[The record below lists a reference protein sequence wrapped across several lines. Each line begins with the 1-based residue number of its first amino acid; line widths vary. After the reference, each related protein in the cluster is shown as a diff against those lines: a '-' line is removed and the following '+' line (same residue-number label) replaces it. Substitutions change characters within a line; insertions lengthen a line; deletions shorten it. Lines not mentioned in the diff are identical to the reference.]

1 MLEEI
6 INSYVESHAQE
17 TIELLKALT
26 AIPAPTGDEGWR
38 AEFCRNWLQSQ
49 GVEDVIQDQAGNV
62 ICLYGSSKDCDLLV
76 VSAHMDTVFADTQI
90 EVQEADGK
98 LYAPGIGDD
107 TANLVNML
115 MTIKFL
121 TEHLVIPEG
130 EKLKMGILFAANVG
144 EEGLGNLKGSRSIF
158 EAYQDR
164 IRYWI
169 SFDLYYN
176 TIYDHAVGSQRYQVT
191 LRGKGGHSYR
201 DFGNANAVAQAA
213 DIVHELYQQEVPTEA
228 KTTYNVGKMQ
238 GGTAVNAIAEEAEIL
253 YEFRS
258 QSNECLQKMEQNF
271 CNILQKHRDAGED
284 VSMEILGMR
293 PGNGKVDPKGQQ
305 RLNDCAL
312 TAIGKYY
319 AGTVSVGAAST
330 DCNIPL
336 SAGIP
341 AVTMGTV
348 LGAGL
353 HTKEEWIEKD
363 SMIPGQKM
371 AIYAVLLA
379 MNLNEHTPA

>member
-1 MLEEI
+1 M
-6 INSYVESHAQE
+6 
-17 TIELLKALT
+17 
-26 AIPAPTGDEGWR
+26 
-38 AEFCRNWLQSQ
+38 
-49 GVEDVIQDQAGNV
+49 
-62 ICLYGSSKDCDLLV
+62 
-76 VSAHMDTVFADTQI
+76 
-90 EVQEADGK
+90 
-98 LYAPGIGDD
+98 
-107 TANLVNML
+107 
-115 MTIKFL
+115 
-121 TEHLVIPEG
+121 
-130 EKLKMGILFAANVG
+130 
-144 EEGLGNLKGSRSIF
+144 
-158 EAYQDR
+158 
-164 IRYWI
+164 
-169 SFDLYYN
+169 
-176 TIYDHAVGSQRYQVT
+176 
-191 LRGKGGHSYR
+191 
-201 DFGNANAVAQAA
+201 AQAA

-238 GGTAVNAIAEEAEIL
+238 GGTTVNAIAEEAEIL

-258 QSNECLQKMEQNF
+258 PSNECLQKMEQNF

-353 HTKEEWIEKD
+353 HTKEEWIKQD